1 MNRLNDVRDKLVSG
15 SAVWTVAVAVAMVG
29 MTGMA
34 SSPQLAAAQ
43 SSVLPAVLM
52 KTLASPVVAGPM
64 HWPVVIETMV
74 VYEVGR
80 YAWHKY
86 EGPKV
91 VKKCYDKTRQ
101 GVGWVVESST
111 SAVKTV
117 TRAALLTVKEAR
129 CQVQVAYRWLRE

>member
-1 MNRLNDVRDKLVSG
+1 MNRLNDVRDNLVSG

-34 SSPQLAAAQ
+34 SSPQAAAAEW
-43 SSVLPAVLM
+43 SVVSAVLT
-52 KTLASPVVAGPM
+52 KTLATPVVAGPM

-86 EGPKV
+86 EGPKFM
-91 VKKCYDKTRQ
+91 KKCYDKTRQ
-101 GVGWVVESST
+101 GVGLVVRSST
-111 SAVKTV
+111 SAAKTV

-129 CQVQVAYRWLRE
+129 SQVQAACRWLRE